1 MTKIYDTIIIG
12 AGISGLIAASHL
24 RNCGQDVLVV
34 DKSRGVGG
42 RMATRRIG
50 EATFDHG
57 AQFFTVRSE
66 TFASFIAQAKESGD
80 VREWCDG
87 FLFGD
92 NGEVELR
99 KDGHPRYCGTKG
111 MTTLAKNLAK
121 NLDVRLKERIQ
132 KAVYEDDLW
141 YVSGVENYRAKALIL
156 TAPIPQSLAIVENVE
171 FTGRQELEK
180 IEYTP
185 CFAVMVKT
193 SMPSEIP
200 QPGGIK
206 NASADIEW
214 LGDNMQKGI
223 SSQPGITIHAT
234 AEFTEKNWDCDF
246 DEVAKVLLQQA
257 KKWLGGDVV
266 TYQVHRWRYCG
277 PKQVY
282 AQRCFIVKEMAMGMC
297 GDAFAGPKVEGAF
310 LSGLAVANEMHTMGE
325 DKNGITSR

>member
-12 AGISGLIAASHL
+12 AGISGLIAATHL
-24 RNCGQDVLVV
+24 QNSGKDVVVV

-66 TFASFIAQAKESGD
+66 AFANFISQNED
-80 VREWCDG
+80 CVHHWCDG

-92 NGEVELR
+92 DNSELR
-99 KDGHPRYCGTKG
+99 KDGHPRYCGAKG
-111 MTTLAKNLAK
+111 MTTLAKKLATNL
-121 NLDVRLKERIQ
+121 NVQLKEKIQ
-132 KAVYEDDLW
+132 SAVYKENW
-141 YVSGVENYRAKALIL
+141 CVSGVEDYHAKSLIL
-156 TAPIPQSLAIVENVE
+156 TAPIPQSLAILEGVE
-171 FTGRQELEK
+171 FDGRGELAK

-193 SMPSEIP
+193 SAASNIP

-206 NASADIEW
+206 NASTDIEW

-223 SSQPGITIHAT
+223 SAKPGITIHST
-234 AEFTEKNWDCDF
+234 PEFTEKNWDRDF
-246 DEVAKVLLQQA
+246 DEVAKILLQQA
-257 KKWLGGDVV
+257 DKWLGGEVED
-266 TYQVHRWRYCG
+266 YQVHRWRYCA

-282 AQRCFIVKEMAMGMC
+282 PQRCFVAKEIAMGMC

-310 LSGLAVANEMHTMGE
+310 LSGVAMAQEMLA
-325 DKNGITSR
+325 